1 MSDRMAER
9 DRAKRMLLLR
19 LVLSVVLPLAGL
31 ALAWLAAGALWGL
44 AGFGVGVAVAIAVV
58 PRVRL

>member
-19 LVLSVVLPLAGL
+19 LVLSVVLPLVGL

-44 AGFGVGVAVAIAVV
+44 AGFGAGVAVAVAVV
-58 PRVRL
+58 PRVRM